1 MGIAVNRPT
10 KTPTLKGGVQ
20 IDFLEKPKMKIPID
34 TETTANQPKMMPKS
48 ARNITNKPSAI
59 PNSARGEPTSARG
72 VPKSARDIPKTPG
85 AKSTPYGFG
94 SGRPTTAFTK
104 TPSASATKGKT
115 TGFSAKRPTTAATP
129 SAATNKGISFDP
141 ELISENL
148 RGIDDPIA

>member
-1 MGIAVNRPT
+1 MGIAVNRQT
-10 KTPTLKGGVQ
+10 KTPTVKGGLQV
-20 IDFLEKPKMKIPID
+20 DFLEKPKMKIPID
-34 TETTANQPKMMPKS
+34 TETTANQPKGMPKS
-48 ARNITNKPSAI
+48 ARNITNKTGAM

-72 VPKSARDIPKTPG
+72 VPKSARGIPSTPA

-94 SGRPTTAFTK
+94 SGRPNTAYTK

-129 SAATNKGISFDP
+129 TAGSNKGISFDP